1 MSLEAWVWNIEASL
15 GNCSCKTRA
24 DAHGVLDTLAEKLMQ
39 LRAIGKRRRKSLIA
53 DVASC
58 MRLATEVCL
67 YANAPMSD
75 ELDLS
80 QDLGKVLSELDSS
93 VLIDRILSSSAALIE
108 VLESSVNG
116 YLLDGDDFGEVL
128 RESMILVFCLMLN
141 IGTNTGTPPEEVLS
155 LACQQS

>member
-80 QDLGKVLSELDSS
+80 QDLGKVL
-93 VLIDRILSSSAALIE
+93 LIDRILSSSAALIE
-108 VLESSVNG
+108 VLESSING